1 MQEFI
6 LSDGSKMTLE
16 NGGDTLLVKL
26 WNEDGE
32 YVDERCWDID
42 SIAEMLFD

>member
-16 NGGDTLLVKL
+16 NCGDTLLVKL
-26 WNEDGE
+26 WNRAGE
-32 YVDERCWDID
+32 YVDERCWEID
-42 SIAEMLFD
+42 SVAEMLFE